1 MTPPLNELFAFACVA
16 RHRSFRAA
24 AQELGLSASALS
36 HSLRQL
42 EARLQVR
49 LLHRTTRS
57 VTATE
62 AGEALLAQ
70 LTPALAQIDG
80 ALESVN
86 DYRAQPQGQ
95 LRLNVPRTAAYLLL
109 MPLLPAFLQRYPQIG
124 LELVCDDR
132 LVDIVGA
139 GFDAGMRFGE
149 TLAADMVAVRVGLPM
164 RFAVIASPGY
174 LARHGTPLHPGEL
187 ARHNCIRHRFG
198 NGALYAWELEKDG
211 EALQIQPAGQL
222 TLSEQ
227 PLMVEAAAAGLGI
240 ALVFEGYAE
249 QALAAGRVQ
258 RVLADWCPPMPGL
271 YLYYPSGRHL
281 PLAMRLWIDHLKANL
296 AALEQPAG

>member
-1 MTPPLNELFAFACVA
+1 MTPPLNELYAFACVA

-24 AQELGLSASALS
+24 AQELGVSASALS

-62 AGEALLAQ
+62 AGEALLAR
-70 LTPALAQIDG
+70 LGPALGQIDS
-80 ALESVN
+80 ALEAVN
-86 DYRAQPQGQ
+86 DYRAQPQGL

-109 MPLLPAFLQRYPQIG
+109 MPLLPGFLQRYPGIQ
-124 LELVCDDR
+124 LDVVCDDT
-132 LVDIVGA
+132 LVDIVSA

-149 TLAADMVAVRVGLPM
+149 TLAADMVAVPVGPPM
-164 RFAVIASPGY
+164 RFAVIASPAY
-174 LARHGTPLHPGEL
+174 LAQHGTPQHPAEL
-187 ARHNCIRHRFG
+187 ARHTGIRHRFG
-198 NGALYAWELEKDG
+198 NGPLYAWELAKDG
-211 EALQIQPAGQL
+211 EALTVQPQGQL
-222 TLSEQ
+222 TLGEQ

-240 ALVFEGYAE
+240 ALVFEGYAAA
-249 QALAAGRVQ
+249 ALADGRVT
-258 RVLADWCPPMPGL
+258 RILADWCPAMPGL

-281 PLAMRLWIDHLKANL
+281 PQAMRLWIDYLKAAL
-296 AALEQPAG
+296 AA

>member
-1 MTPPLNELFAFACVA
+1 MTPPLNELYAFACVA

-24 AQELGLSASALS
+24 AQELGVSASALS

-62 AGEALLAQ
+62 AGEALLAR
-70 LTPALAQIDG
+70 LAPALGQIGD
-80 ALESVN
+80 ALEAVN
-86 DYRAQPQGQ
+86 DYRAQPQGL

-109 MPLLPAFLQRYPQIG
+109 MPLLPGFLQRYPGIQ
-124 LELVCDDR
+124 LDVVCDDT
-132 LVDIVGA
+132 LVDIVSA

-149 TLAADMVAVRVGLPM
+149 TLAADMVAVPVGPPM

-174 LARHGTPLHPGEL
+174 LAQHGTPQHPAEL
-187 ARHNCIRHRFG
+187 ARHTGIRHRFG
-198 NGALYAWELEKDG
+198 NGPLYAWELAKDG
-211 EALQIQPAGQL
+211 EALTVQPQGQL
-222 TLSEQ
+222 TLGEQ

-240 ALVFEGYAE
+240 ALVFEGYAAA
-249 QALAAGRVQ
+249 ALADGRVT
-258 RVLADWCPPMPGL
+258 RILADWCPAMPGL

-281 PLAMRLWIDHLKANL
+281 PQAMRLWIDYLKAAL
-296 AALEQPAG
+296 AA

>member
-1 MTPPLNELFAFACVA
+1 MTPPLNELYAFACVA

-24 AQELGLSASALS
+24 AQELGVSASALS

-62 AGEALLAQ
+62 AGEALLAR
-70 LTPALAQIDG
+70 LAPALGQIDS
-80 ALESVN
+80 ALEAVN
-86 DYRAQPQGQ
+86 DYRAQPQGL

-109 MPLLPAFLQRYPQIG
+109 MPLLPGFLQRYPGIQ
-124 LELVCDDR
+124 LDVVCDDT
-132 LVDIVGA
+132 LVDIVSA

-149 TLAADMVAVRVGLPM
+149 TLAADMVAVPVGPPM
-164 RFAVIASPGY
+164 RFAVIASPAY
-174 LARHGTPLHPGEL
+174 LAQHGTPQHPAEL
-187 ARHNCIRHRFG
+187 ARHAGIRHRFG
-198 NGALYAWELEKDG
+198 NGPLYAWELAKDG
-211 EALQIQPAGQL
+211 EALTVQPQGQL
-222 TLSEQ
+222 TLGEQ

-240 ALVFEGYAE
+240 ALVFEGYAAA
-249 QALAAGRVQ
+249 ALADGRVT
-258 RVLADWCPPMPGL
+258 RILADWCPAMPGL

-281 PLAMRLWIDHLKANL
+281 PQAMRLWIDYLKAAL
-296 AALEQPAG
+296 AA

>member
-1 MTPPLNELFAFACVA
+1 MTPPLNELYAFACVA

-24 AQELGLSASALS
+24 AQELGVSASALS

-62 AGEALLAQ
+62 AGEALLAR
-70 LTPALAQIDG
+70 LGPALGQIGD
-80 ALESVN
+80 ALEAVN
-86 DYRAQPQGQ
+86 DYRAQPQGL

-109 MPLLPAFLQRYPQIG
+109 MPLLPGFLQRYPGIQ
-124 LELVCDDR
+124 LDVVCDDT
-132 LVDIVGA
+132 LVDIVSA

-149 TLAADMVAVRVGLPM
+149 TLAADMVAVPVGPPM

-174 LARHGTPLHPGEL
+174 LAQHGTPQHPAEL
-187 ARHNCIRHRFG
+187 ARHAGIRHRFG
-198 NGALYAWELEKDG
+198 NGPLYAWELAKDG
-211 EALQIQPAGQL
+211 EALTVQPQGQL
-222 TLSEQ
+222 TLGEQ

-240 ALVFEGYAE
+240 ALVFEGYAAA
-249 QALAAGRVQ
+249 ALADGRVT
-258 RVLADWCPPMPGL
+258 RILADWCPAMPGL

-281 PLAMRLWIDHLKANL
+281 PQAMRLWIDYLKAAL
-296 AALEQPAG
+296 AANL

>member
-1 MTPPLNELFAFACVA
+1 MTPPLAELFAFACVA

-24 AQELGLSASALS
+24 ALELGVTPSALS

-42 EARLQVR
+42 ETRLQVR

-70 LTPALAQIDG
+70 LIPALAQIGG

-86 DYRAQPQGQ
+86 DYRVQPQGQ

-109 MPLLPAFLQRYPQIG
+109 MPLLPAFLQRYPHIR
-124 LELVCDDR
+124 LDLVCDDK
-132 LVDIVGA
+132 LVDIVSS

-149 TLAADMVAVRVGLPM
+149 TLAADMVAVRVGPPM

-174 LARHGTPLHPGEL
+174 LARHGTPQHPAEL
-187 ARHNCIRHRFG
+187 AQHNCIRHRFDD
-198 NGALYAWELEKDG
+198 GALYAWELAKDG
-211 EALQIQPAGQL
+211 EALQIQPDGQL
-222 TLSEQ
+222 TLGEQ

-240 ALVFEGYAE
+240 ALVFEGYAAT
-249 QALAAGRVQ
+249 ALADGRVT
-258 RVLADWCPPMPGL
+258 RILADWCPAMPGL
-271 YLYYPSGRHL
+271 HLYYPSGRHL
-281 PLAMRLWIDHLKANL
+281 PLAMRLWIDHLR
-296 AALEQPAG
+296 AALETCGDG

>member
-1 MTPPLNELFAFACVA
+1 MTPPLNELYAFACVA

-24 AQELGLSASALS
+24 AQELGVSASALS

-62 AGEALLAQ
+62 AGEALLAR
-70 LTPALAQIDG
+70 LGPALGQIGD
-80 ALESVN
+80 ALEAVN
-86 DYRAQPQGQ
+86 DYRAQPQGL

-109 MPLLPAFLQRYPQIG
+109 MPLLPGFLQRYPGIQ
-124 LELVCDDR
+124 LDVVCDDT
-132 LVDIVGA
+132 LVDIVSA

-149 TLAADMVAVRVGLPM
+149 TLAADMVAVPVGPPM

-174 LARHGTPLHPGEL
+174 LAQHGTPQHPAEL
-187 ARHNCIRHRFG
+187 ARHAGIRHRFG
-198 NGALYAWELEKDG
+198 NGPLYAWELAKDG
-211 EALQIQPAGQL
+211 EALTVQPQGQL
-222 TLSEQ
+222 TLGEQ

-240 ALVFEGYAE
+240 ALVFEGYAAA
-249 QALAAGRVQ
+249 ALADGRVT
-258 RVLADWCPPMPGL
+258 RILADWCPAMPGL

-281 PLAMRLWIDHLKANL
+281 PQAMRLWIDYLKAAL
-296 AALEQPAG
+296 AANT

>member
-1 MTPPLNELFAFACVA
+1 MTPPLAELFAFACVA

-24 AQELGLSASALS
+24 AQELGVTPSALS

-42 EARLQVR
+42 EARLQLR

-62 AGEALLAQ
+62 AGEALLAR
-70 LTPALAQIDG
+70 LAPALGQIGD

-109 MPLLPAFLQRYPQIG
+109 MPLLPVFLQRYPGIQLDI
-124 LELVCDDR
+124 VCDDK
-132 LVDIVGA
+132 LVDIVGS

-149 TLAADMVAVRVGLPM
+149 TLAANMVAVRVGPPL

-174 LARHGTPLHPGEL
+174 LAQHGTPQHPAEL
-187 ARHNCIRHRFG
+187 AQHQGIRHRFG
-198 NGALYAWELEKDG
+198 NGALYAWELAKDG
-211 EALQIQPAGQL
+211 EALQIQPDSQL
-222 TLSEQ
+222 TLGEQ

-240 ALVFEGYAE
+240 AQVFEGYAAK
-249 QALAAGRVQ
+249 ALAEGRVI
-258 RVLADWCPPMPGL
+258 RLLDDWCPPMPGL

-281 PLAMRLWIDHLKANL
+281 PLAMRLWIDHLRAAL
-296 AALEQPAG
+296 AARDDA

>member
-1 MTPPLNELFAFACVA
+1 MTPPLNELYAFACVA

-24 AQELGLSASALS
+24 AQALGVSASALS

-62 AGEALLAQ
+62 AGEALLAR
-70 LTPALAQIDG
+70 LGPALGQIGD
-80 ALESVN
+80 ALEAVN
-86 DYRAQPQGQ
+86 DYRAQPQGL

-109 MPLLPAFLQRYPQIG
+109 LPLLPGFLQRYPGIQLDI
-124 LELVCDDR
+124 VCDDT
-132 LVDIVGA
+132 LVDIVAA

-149 TLAADMVAVRVGLPM
+149 TLAADMVAVPVGPPM

-174 LARHGTPLHPGEL
+174 LAQHGTPQHPAEL
-187 ARHNCIRHRFG
+187 ARHAGIRHRFG
-198 NGALYAWELEKDG
+198 NGPLYAWELAKDG
-211 EALQIQPAGQL
+211 EALTVQPQGQL
-222 TLSEQ
+222 TLGEQ
-227 PLMVEAAAAGLGI
+227 PLMVGAAAAGLGI
-240 ALVFEGYAE
+240 ALVFEGYAAA
-249 QALAAGRVQ
+249 ALADGRVT
-258 RVLADWCPPMPGL
+258 RMLADWCPAMPGL

-281 PLAMRLWIDHLKANL
+281 PQAMRLWIDYLKAALDAANL
-296 AALEQPAG
+296 

>member
-1 MTPPLNELFAFACVA
+1 MTPPLNELYAFACVA

-24 AQELGLSASALS
+24 AQELGVSASALS

-62 AGEALLAQ
+62 AGEALLAR
-70 LTPALAQIDG
+70 LAPALGQIGD
-80 ALESVN
+80 ALEAVN
-86 DYRAQPQGQ
+86 DYRAQPQGL

-109 MPLLPAFLQRYPQIG
+109 MPLLPGFLQRYPGIQ
-124 LELVCDDR
+124 LDVVCDDT
-132 LVDIVGA
+132 LVDIVSA

-149 TLAADMVAVRVGLPM
+149 TLAADMVAVPVGPPM

-174 LARHGTPLHPGEL
+174 LAQHGTPQHPAEL
-187 ARHNCIRHRFG
+187 ARHAGIRHRFG
-198 NGALYAWELEKDG
+198 NGPLYAWELAKDG
-211 EALQIQPAGQL
+211 EALTVQPQGQL
-222 TLSEQ
+222 TLGEQ

-240 ALVFEGYAE
+240 ALVFEGYAAA
-249 QALAAGRVQ
+249 ALADGRVT
-258 RVLADWCPPMPGL
+258 RILADWCPAMPGL

-281 PLAMRLWIDHLKANL
+281 PQAMRLWIDYLKAAL
-296 AALEQPAG
+296 AANP

>member
-1 MTPPLNELFAFACVA
+1 MTPPLNELYAFACVA

-24 AQELGLSASALS
+24 AQELGVSASALS

-62 AGEALLAQ
+62 AGEALLAR
-70 LTPALAQIDG
+70 LGPALGQIDS
-80 ALESVN
+80 ALEAVN
-86 DYRAQPQGQ
+86 DYRAQPQGL

-109 MPLLPAFLQRYPQIG
+109 MPLLPGFLQRYPGIQ
-124 LELVCDDR
+124 LDVVCDDT
-132 LVDIVGA
+132 LVDIVSA

-149 TLAADMVAVRVGLPM
+149 TLAADMVAVPVGPPM

-174 LARHGTPLHPGEL
+174 LAQHGTPQHPAEL
-187 ARHNCIRHRFG
+187 ARHAGIRHRFG
-198 NGALYAWELEKDG
+198 NGPLYAWELAKDG
-211 EALQIQPAGQL
+211 EALTVQPQGQL
-222 TLSEQ
+222 TLGEQ

-240 ALVFEGYAE
+240 ALVFEGYAAA
-249 QALAAGRVQ
+249 ALADGRVT
-258 RVLADWCPPMPGL
+258 RMLADWCPAMPGL

-281 PLAMRLWIDHLKANL
+281 PQAMRLWIDYLKAAL
-296 AALEQPAG
+296 AA

>member
-1 MTPPLNELFAFACVA
+1 MTPPLNELYAFACVA

-24 AQELGLSASALS
+24 ALELGVSASALS

-62 AGEALLAQ
+62 AGEALLSR
-70 LTPALAQIDG
+70 LGPALGQIDN
-80 ALESVN
+80 ALEAVN
-86 DYRAQPQGQ
+86 DYRAQPQGL

-109 MPLLPAFLQRYPQIG
+109 MPLLPGFLQRYPGIQ
-124 LELVCDDR
+124 LDVVCDDT

-149 TLAADMVAVRVGLPM
+149 TLAADMVAVPVGPPM

-174 LARHGTPLHPGEL
+174 LAQHGTPQHPAEL
-187 ARHNCIRHRFG
+187 ARHAGIRHRFG
-198 NGALYAWELEKDG
+198 NGPLYAWELAKDG
-211 EALQIQPAGQL
+211 EALTVQPQGQL
-222 TLSEQ
+222 TLGEQ

-240 ALVFEGYAE
+240 ALVFEGYAAA
-249 QALAAGRVQ
+249 ALADGRVT
-258 RVLADWCPPMPGL
+258 RMLADWCPAMPGL

-281 PLAMRLWIDHLKANL
+281 PQAMRLWIDYLKAAL
-296 AALEQPAG
+296 AA

>member
-1 MTPPLNELFAFACVA
+1 MTPPLNELYAFACVA

-24 AQELGLSASALS
+24 AQELGVSASALS

-62 AGEALLAQ
+62 AGEALLAR
-70 LTPALAQIDG
+70 LGPALGQIDS
-80 ALESVN
+80 ALEAVN
-86 DYRAQPQGQ
+86 DYRAQPQGL

-109 MPLLPAFLQRYPQIG
+109 MPLLPGFLQRYPGIQ
-124 LELVCDDR
+124 LDVVCDDT
-132 LVDIVGA
+132 LVDIVSA

-149 TLAADMVAVRVGLPM
+149 TLAADMVAVPVGPPM

-174 LARHGTPLHPGEL
+174 LAQHGTPQHPAEL
-187 ARHNCIRHRFG
+187 ARHAGIRHRFG
-198 NGALYAWELEKDG
+198 NGPLYAWELAKDG
-211 EALQIQPAGQL
+211 EALTVQPQGQL
-222 TLSEQ
+222 TLGEQ

-240 ALVFEGYAE
+240 ALVFEGYAAA
-249 QALAAGRVQ
+249 ALADGRVT
-258 RVLADWCPPMPGL
+258 RILADWCPAMPGL

-281 PLAMRLWIDHLKANL
+281 PQAMRLWIDYLKDAL
-296 AALEQPAG
+296 AANP

>member
-1 MTPPLNELFAFACVA
+1 MTPPLNELYAFACVA

-24 AQELGLSASALS
+24 ALELGVSASALS

-62 AGEALLAQ
+62 AGEALLAR
-70 LTPALAQIDG
+70 LGPALGQIDS
-80 ALESVN
+80 ALEAVN
-86 DYRAQPQGQ
+86 DYRAQPQGL

-109 MPLLPAFLQRYPQIG
+109 MPLLPGFLQRYPGIQ
-124 LELVCDDR
+124 LDVVCDDT

-149 TLAADMVAVRVGLPM
+149 TLAADMVAVPVGPPM

-174 LARHGTPLHPGEL
+174 LAQHGTPQHPAEL
-187 ARHNCIRHRFG
+187 ARHAGIRHRFG
-198 NGALYAWELEKDG
+198 NGPLYAWELAKDG
-211 EALQIQPAGQL
+211 EALTVQPQGQL
-222 TLSEQ
+222 TLGEQ

-240 ALVFEGYAE
+240 ALVFEGYAAA
-249 QALAAGRVQ
+249 ALADGRVT
-258 RVLADWCPPMPGL
+258 RILADWCPAMPGL

-281 PLAMRLWIDHLKANL
+281 PQAMRLWIDYLKAAL
-296 AALEQPAG
+296 AA

>member
-1 MTPPLNELFAFACVA
+1 MTPPLNELYAFACVA

-24 AQELGLSASALS
+24 AQELGVSASALS

-62 AGEALLAQ
+62 AGEALLAR
-70 LTPALAQIDG
+70 LGPALGQIDS
-80 ALESVN
+80 ALEAVN
-86 DYRAQPQGQ
+86 DYRAQPQGL

-109 MPLLPAFLQRYPQIG
+109 MPLLPGFLQRYPGIQ
-124 LELVCDDR
+124 LDLVCDDT
-132 LVDIVGA
+132 LVDIVSA

-149 TLAADMVAVRVGLPM
+149 TLAADMVAVPVGPPM

-174 LARHGTPLHPGEL
+174 LAQHGTPRHPAEL
-187 ARHNCIRHRFG
+187 ARHAGIRHRFG
-198 NGALYAWELEKDG
+198 NGPLYAWELAKDG
-211 EALQIQPAGQL
+211 EALTVLPPGQL
-222 TLSEQ
+222 TLGEQ
-227 PLMVEAAAAGLGI
+227 PLMVDAAAAGLGI
-240 ALVFEGYAE
+240 ALVFEGYAAA
-249 QALAAGRVQ
+249 ALADGRVT
-258 RVLADWCPPMPGL
+258 RILADWCPAMPGL

-281 PLAMRLWIDHLKANL
+281 PQAMRLWIDYLKAAL
-296 AALEQPAG
+296 AAANPG

>member
-1 MTPPLNELFAFACVA
+1 MTPPLNELYAFACVA

-24 AQELGLSASALS
+24 ALELGVSASALS

-62 AGEALLAQ
+62 AGEALLAR
-70 LTPALAQIDG
+70 LTPALGQIGD
-80 ALESVN
+80 ALEAVN
-86 DYRAQPQGQ
+86 DYRALPQGL

-109 MPLLPAFLQRYPQIG
+109 MPLLPGFLQRYPGIQLDI
-124 LELVCDDR
+124 VCDDT
-132 LVDIVGA
+132 LVDIVAA

-149 TLAADMVAVRVGLPM
+149 TLAAGMVAVPVGPPM

-174 LARHGTPLHPGEL
+174 LAQHGTPQHPAEL
-187 ARHNCIRHRFG
+187 ARHAGIRHRFG
-198 NGALYAWELEKDG
+198 NGPRYAWELAKDG
-211 EALQIQPAGQL
+211 EALMVQPQGQL
-222 TLSEQ
+222 TLGEQ

-240 ALVFEGYAE
+240 AMVFEGYAAA
-249 QALAAGRVQ
+249 ALADGRVT
-258 RVLADWCPPMPGL
+258 RILADWCPPMPGL

-281 PLAMRLWIDHLKANL
+281 PQAMRLWIDYLKAALDAANL
-296 AALEQPAG
+296 

>member
-1 MTPPLNELFAFACVA
+1 MTPPLNELYAFACVA

-24 AQELGLSASALS
+24 AQELGVSASALS

-62 AGEALLAQ
+62 AGEALLAR
-70 LTPALAQIDG
+70 LGPALGQIGD
-80 ALESVN
+80 ALEAVN
-86 DYRAQPQGQ
+86 DYRAQPQGL

-109 MPLLPAFLQRYPQIG
+109 MPLLPGFLQRYPGIQ
-124 LELVCDDR
+124 LDVVCDDT
-132 LVDIVGA
+132 LVDIVSA

-149 TLAADMVAVRVGLPM
+149 TLAADMVAVPVGPPM

-174 LARHGTPLHPGEL
+174 LAQHGTPQHPAEL
-187 ARHNCIRHRFG
+187 ARHAGIRHRFG
-198 NGALYAWELEKDG
+198 NGPLYAWELAKDG
-211 EALQIQPAGQL
+211 EALTVQPQGQL
-222 TLSEQ
+222 TLGEQ

-240 ALVFEGYAE
+240 ALVFEGYAAA
-249 QALAAGRVQ
+249 ALADGRVT
-258 RVLADWCPPMPGL
+258 RILADWCPAMPGL
-271 YLYYPSGRHL
+271 FLYYPSGRHM
-281 PLAMRLWIDHLKANL
+281 PQAMRLWIDYLKAAL
-296 AALEQPAG
+296 AANL

>member
-1 MTPPLNELFAFACVA
+1 MTPPLNELYAFACVA

-24 AQELGLSASALS
+24 AQALGVSASALS

-62 AGEALLAQ
+62 AGEALLAR
-70 LTPALAQIDG
+70 LGPALGQIDS
-80 ALESVN
+80 ALEAVN
-86 DYRAQPQGQ
+86 DYRAQPQGL

-109 MPLLPAFLQRYPQIG
+109 MPLLPGFLQRYPGIG
-124 LELVCDDR
+124 LDVVCDDT
-132 LVDIVGA
+132 LVDIVSA

-149 TLAADMVAVRVGLPM
+149 TLAADMVAVPVGPPM

-174 LARHGTPLHPGEL
+174 LAQHGTPQHPAEL
-187 ARHNCIRHRFG
+187 ARHAGIRHRFG
-198 NGALYAWELEKDG
+198 NGPLYAWELAKDG
-211 EALQIQPAGQL
+211 EALTVQPQGQL
-222 TLSEQ
+222 TLGEQ

-240 ALVFEGYAE
+240 ALVFEGYAAA
-249 QALAAGRVQ
+249 ALADGRVT
-258 RVLADWCPPMPGL
+258 RILADWCPAMPGL

-281 PLAMRLWIDHLKANL
+281 PQAMRLWIDYLKAAL
-296 AALEQPAG
+296 AAKL

>member
-1 MTPPLNELFAFACVA
+1 MTPPLNELYAFACVA

-24 AQELGLSASALS
+24 AQELGVSASALS

-62 AGEALLAQ
+62 AGEALLAR
-70 LTPALAQIDG
+70 LGPALGQIDS
-80 ALESVN
+80 ALEAVN
-86 DYRAQPQGQ
+86 DYRAQPQGL

-109 MPLLPAFLQRYPQIG
+109 MPLLPGFLQRYPGIQ
-124 LELVCDDR
+124 LDMVCDDN
-132 LVDIVGA
+132 LVDIVSA

-149 TLAADMVAVRVGLPM
+149 TLAADMVAVPVGPPM
-164 RFAVIASPGY
+164 RFAVIASPDY
-174 LARHGTPLHPGEL
+174 LAQHGTPQHPAEL
-187 ARHNCIRHRFG
+187 ARHAGIRHRFG
-198 NGALYAWELEKDG
+198 NGPLYAWELAKDG
-211 EALQIQPAGQL
+211 EALTVQPQGQL
-222 TLSEQ
+222 TLGEQ

-240 ALVFEGYAE
+240 ALVFEGYAAA
-249 QALAAGRVQ
+249 ALADGRVT
-258 RVLADWCPPMPGL
+258 RILADWCPAMPGL

-281 PLAMRLWIDHLKANL
+281 PQAMRLWIDYLKAALGAANL
-296 AALEQPAG
+296 

>member
-1 MTPPLNELFAFACVA
+1 MIPPLAELFAFACVA

-24 AQELGLSASALS
+24 ALELGVTPSALS

-42 EARLQVR
+42 EARLQLR

-70 LTPALAQIDG
+70 LTPALSQIDG

-109 MPLLPAFLQRYPQIG
+109 MPLLPAFLQRYPHIS
-124 LELVCDDR
+124 LDLVCDDK
-132 LVDIVGA
+132 LVDIVGG

-149 TLAADMVAVRVGLPM
+149 TLAADMVAVRVGPPM
-164 RFAVIASPGY
+164 RFAVIANPGY
-174 LARHGTPLHPGEL
+174 LAQHGTPQHPAEL
-187 ARHNCIRHRFG
+187 AQHNCIRQRFG
-198 NGALYAWELEKDG
+198 NGALYAWELAKDG
-211 EALQIQPAGQL
+211 EALQIQPDGQL
-222 TLSEQ
+222 ILGEQ

-240 ALVFEGYAE
+240 ALVFEGYAAK
-249 QALAAGRVQ
+249 ALAEGRVI
-258 RVLADWCPPMPGL
+258 RLLDDWCPPMPGL
-271 YLYYPSGRHL
+271 HLYYPSGRHL
-281 PLAMRLWIDHLKANL
+281 PLAMRLWIDHLRAAL
-296 AALEQPAG
+296 AARDDA

>member
-1 MTPPLNELFAFACVA
+1 MTPPLNELYAFACVA

-24 AQELGLSASALS
+24 AQELGVSASALS

-62 AGEALLAQ
+62 AGEALLAR
-70 LTPALAQIDG
+70 LGPALGQIGD
-80 ALESVN
+80 ALEAVN
-86 DYRAQPQGQ
+86 DYRAQPQGL

-109 MPLLPAFLQRYPQIG
+109 MPLLPGFLQRHPGIQ
-124 LELVCDDR
+124 LDMVCDDT
-132 LVDIVGA
+132 LVDIVSA

-149 TLAADMVAVRVGLPM
+149 TLAADMVAVPVGPPM

-174 LARHGTPLHPGEL
+174 LAQHGTPQHPAEL
-187 ARHNCIRHRFG
+187 ARHAGIRHRFG
-198 NGALYAWELEKDG
+198 NGPLYAWELAKDG
-211 EALQIQPAGQL
+211 EALTVQPQGQL
-222 TLSEQ
+222 TLGEQ

-240 ALVFEGYAE
+240 ALVFEGYAAA
-249 QALAAGRVQ
+249 ALADGRVT
-258 RVLADWCPPMPGL
+258 RILADWCPAMPGL

-281 PLAMRLWIDHLKANL
+281 PQAMRLWIDYLKAAL
-296 AALEQPAG
+296 AANL

>member
-1 MTPPLNELFAFACVA
+1 MTPPLNELYAFACVA

-24 AQELGLSASALS
+24 AQELGVSASALS

-62 AGEALLAQ
+62 AGEALLAR
-70 LTPALAQIDG
+70 LGPALGQIDS
-80 ALESVN
+80 ALEAVN
-86 DYRAQPQGQ
+86 DYRAQPQGL

-109 MPLLPAFLQRYPQIG
+109 MPLLPGFLQRYPGIQ
-124 LELVCDDR
+124 LDVVCDDN

-149 TLAADMVAVRVGLPM
+149 TLAADMVAVPVGPPM

-174 LARHGTPLHPGEL
+174 LAQHGTPQHPAEL
-187 ARHNCIRHRFG
+187 ARHAGIRHRFG
-198 NGALYAWELEKDG
+198 NGPLYAWELAKDG
-211 EALQIQPAGQL
+211 EALTVQPQGQL
-222 TLSEQ
+222 TLGEQ

-240 ALVFEGYAE
+240 ALVFEGYAAA
-249 QALAAGRVQ
+249 ALADGRVT
-258 RVLADWCPPMPGL
+258 RMLADWCPAMPGL

-281 PLAMRLWIDHLKANL
+281 PQAMRLWIDYLKAAL
-296 AALEQPAG
+296 AA

>member
-1 MTPPLNELFAFACVA
+1 MTPPLNELYAFACVA

-24 AQELGLSASALS
+24 AQELGVSASALS

-62 AGEALLAQ
+62 AGEALLAR
-70 LTPALAQIDG
+70 LGPALGQIDS
-80 ALESVN
+80 ALEAVN
-86 DYRAQPQGQ
+86 DYRAQPQGL

-109 MPLLPAFLQRYPQIG
+109 MPLLPGFLQRYPGIQ
-124 LELVCDDR
+124 LDVVCDDT
-132 LVDIVGA
+132 LVDIVSA

-149 TLAADMVAVRVGLPM
+149 TLAADMVAVPVGPPM

-174 LARHGTPLHPGEL
+174 LAQHGTPQHPAEL
-187 ARHNCIRHRFG
+187 ARHAGIRHRFG
-198 NGALYAWELEKDG
+198 NGPLYAWELAKDG
-211 EALQIQPAGQL
+211 EALTVQPQGQL
-222 TLSEQ
+222 TLGEQ

-240 ALVFEGYAE
+240 ALVFEGYAAA
-249 QALAAGRVQ
+249 ALADGRVT
-258 RVLADWCPPMPGL
+258 RILADWCPAMPGL

-281 PLAMRLWIDHLKANL
+281 PQAMRLWIDYLKAAL
-296 AALEQPAG
+296 AANT

>member
-1 MTPPLNELFAFACVA
+1 MAPPLNELYAFACVA

-62 AGEALLAQ
+62 AGEALLAR
-70 LTPALAQIDG
+70 LGLALEQIDS
-80 ALESVN
+80 ALEAVN
-86 DYRAQPQGQ
+86 DYRAQPQGL

-109 MPLLPAFLQRYPQIG
+109 MPLLPAFLQRYPGIQLDI
-124 LELVCDDR
+124 VCDDN
-132 LVDIVGA
+132 LVDIVGT

-149 TLAADMVAVRVGLPM
+149 TLAANMVAVPVGPPM

-174 LARHGTPLHPGEL
+174 LTQHGTPQHPAEL
-187 ARHNCIRHRFG
+187 ARHAGIRHRFG
-198 NGALYAWELEKDG
+198 NGPLYAWELAKDG
-211 EALQIQPAGQL
+211 EALTVQPQGQL
-222 TLSEQ
+222 TLGEQ

-240 ALVFEGYAE
+240 ALVFEGYAAA
-249 QALAAGRVQ
+249 ALADGRVT
-258 RVLADWCPPMPGL
+258 RILADWCPAMPGL

-281 PLAMRLWIDHLKANL
+281 PQAMRLWIDYLKAAL
-296 AALEQPAG
+296 AAANA

>member
-1 MTPPLNELFAFACVA
+1 MTPPLNELYAFACVA

-24 AQELGLSASALS
+24 AQELGVSASALS

-62 AGEALLAQ
+62 AGEALLAR
-70 LTPALAQIDG
+70 LGPALGQIDS
-80 ALESVN
+80 ALEAVN
-86 DYRAQPQGQ
+86 DYRAQPQGL

-109 MPLLPAFLQRYPQIG
+109 MPLLPGFLQRYPGIQ
-124 LELVCDDR
+124 LDVVCDDT
-132 LVDIVGA
+132 LVDIVSA

-149 TLAADMVAVRVGLPM
+149 TLAADMVAVPVGPPM

-174 LARHGTPLHPGEL
+174 LAQHGTPQHPAEL
-187 ARHNCIRHRFG
+187 ARHTGIRHRFG
-198 NGALYAWELEKDG
+198 NGPLYAWELAKDG
-211 EALQIQPAGQL
+211 EALTVQPQGQL
-222 TLSEQ
+222 TLGEQ

-240 ALVFEGYAE
+240 ALVFEGYAAA
-249 QALAAGRVQ
+249 ALADGRVT
-258 RVLADWCPPMPGL
+258 RILADWCPAMPGL

-281 PLAMRLWIDHLKANL
+281 PQAMRLWIDYLKAAL
-296 AALEQPAG
+296 AA

>member
-1 MTPPLNELFAFACVA
+1 MTPPLNELYAFACVA

-24 AQELGLSASALS
+24 AQELGVSASALS

-62 AGEALLAQ
+62 AGEALLAR
-70 LTPALAQIDG
+70 LGPALGQIDS
-80 ALESVN
+80 ALEAVN
-86 DYRAQPQGQ
+86 DYRAQPQGL

-109 MPLLPAFLQRYPQIG
+109 MPLLPGFLQRYPGIQ
-124 LELVCDDR
+124 LDVVCDDT
-132 LVDIVGA
+132 LVDIVSA

-149 TLAADMVAVRVGLPM
+149 TLAADMVAVPVGPPM

-174 LARHGTPLHPGEL
+174 LAQHGTPQHPAEL
-187 ARHNCIRHRFG
+187 ARHAGIRHRFG
-198 NGALYAWELEKDG
+198 NGPLYAWELAKDG
-211 EALQIQPAGQL
+211 EALTVQPQGQL
-222 TLSEQ
+222 TLGEQ

-240 ALVFEGYAE
+240 ALVFEGYAAA
-249 QALAAGRVQ
+249 ALADGRVT
-258 RVLADWCPPMPGL
+258 RILADWCPAMPGL

-281 PLAMRLWIDHLKANL
+281 PQAMRLWIDYLKAAL
-296 AALEQPAG
+296 AANP

>member
-1 MTPPLNELFAFACVA
+1 MTPPLNELYAFACVA

-24 AQELGLSASALS
+24 AQELGVSASALS

-62 AGEALLAQ
+62 AGEALLAR
-70 LTPALAQIDG
+70 LGPALGQIDS
-80 ALESVN
+80 ALEAVN
-86 DYRAQPQGQ
+86 DYRAQPQGM

-109 MPLLPAFLQRYPQIG
+109 MPLLPGFLQRYPGIQ
-124 LELVCDDR
+124 LDVVCDDT
-132 LVDIVGA
+132 LVDIVSA

-149 TLAADMVAVRVGLPM
+149 TLAADMVAVPVGPPM

-174 LARHGTPLHPGEL
+174 LAQHGTPQHPAEL
-187 ARHNCIRHRFG
+187 ARHAGIRHRFG
-198 NGALYAWELEKDG
+198 NGPLYAWELAKDG
-211 EALQIQPAGQL
+211 EALTVQPPGQL
-222 TLSEQ
+222 TLGEQ

-240 ALVFEGYAE
+240 ALVFEGYAAA
-249 QALAAGRVQ
+249 ALADGRVT
-258 RVLADWCPPMPGL
+258 RILADWCPAMPGL

-281 PLAMRLWIDHLKANL
+281 PQAMRLWIDYLKAAL
-296 AALEQPAG
+296 AANL

>member
-1 MTPPLNELFAFACVA
+1 MTPPLNELYAFACVA

-24 AQELGLSASALS
+24 AQELGVSASALS

-62 AGEALLAQ
+62 AGEALLAR
-70 LTPALAQIDG
+70 LGPALGQIGD
-80 ALESVN
+80 ALEAVN
-86 DYRAQPQGQ
+86 DYRAQPQGL

-109 MPLLPAFLQRYPQIG
+109 MPLLPGFLQRYPGIQ
-124 LELVCDDR
+124 LDVVCDDT
-132 LVDIVGA
+132 LVDIVSA

-149 TLAADMVAVRVGLPM
+149 TLAADMVAVPVGPPM

-174 LARHGTPLHPGEL
+174 LAQHGTPQHPAEL
-187 ARHNCIRHRFG
+187 ARHAGIRHRFG
-198 NGALYAWELEKDG
+198 NGPLYAWELAKDG
-211 EALQIQPAGQL
+211 EALTVQPQGQL
-222 TLSEQ
+222 TLGEQ

-240 ALVFEGYAE
+240 ALVFEGYAAT
-249 QALAAGRVQ
+249 ALADGRVT
-258 RVLADWCPPMPGL
+258 RILADWCPAMPGL

-281 PLAMRLWIDHLKANL
+281 PQAMRLWIDYLKAAL
-296 AALEQPAG
+296 AANP

>member
-1 MTPPLNELFAFACVA
+1 MTPPLNELYAFACVA

-24 AQELGLSASALS
+24 AQELGVSASALS

-62 AGEALLAQ
+62 AGEALLAR
-70 LTPALAQIDG
+70 LGPALGQIDS
-80 ALESVN
+80 ALEAVN
-86 DYRAQPQGQ
+86 DYRAQPQGL

-109 MPLLPAFLQRYPQIG
+109 MPLLPGFLQRYPGIQ
-124 LELVCDDR
+124 LDVVCDDT
-132 LVDIVGA
+132 LVDIVSA

-149 TLAADMVAVRVGLPM
+149 TLAADMVAVPVGPPM
-164 RFAVIASPGY
+164 RFAVIASPAY
-174 LARHGTPLHPGEL
+174 LAQHGTPQHPAEL
-187 ARHNCIRHRFG
+187 ARHAGIRHRFG
-198 NGALYAWELEKDG
+198 NGPLYAWELAKDG
-211 EALQIQPAGQL
+211 EALTVQPQGQL
-222 TLSEQ
+222 TLGEQ

-240 ALVFEGYAE
+240 ALVFEGYAAA
-249 QALAAGRVQ
+249 ALADGRVT
-258 RVLADWCPPMPGL
+258 RILADWCPAMPGL

-281 PLAMRLWIDHLKANL
+281 PQAMRLWIDYLKAAL
-296 AALEQPAG
+296 AANL

>member
-1 MTPPLNELFAFACVA
+1 MTPPLNELYAFACVA

-24 AQELGLSASALS
+24 AQELGVSASALS

-62 AGEALLAQ
+62 AGEALLAR
-70 LTPALAQIDG
+70 LGPALGQIGD
-80 ALESVN
+80 ALEAVN
-86 DYRAQPQGQ
+86 DYRAQPQGL

-109 MPLLPAFLQRYPQIG
+109 MPLLPGFLQRYPGIQ
-124 LELVCDDR
+124 LDVVCDDT
-132 LVDIVGA
+132 LVDIVSA

-149 TLAADMVAVRVGLPM
+149 TLAADMVAVPVGPPM

-174 LARHGTPLHPGEL
+174 LAQHGTPQHPAEL
-187 ARHNCIRHRFG
+187 ARHTGIRHRFG
-198 NGALYAWELEKDG
+198 NGPLYAWELAKDG
-211 EALQIQPAGQL
+211 EALTVQPQGQL
-222 TLSEQ
+222 TLGEQ

-240 ALVFEGYAE
+240 ALVFEGYAAA
-249 QALAAGRVQ
+249 ALADGRVT
-258 RVLADWCPPMPGL
+258 RILADWCPAMPGL

-281 PLAMRLWIDHLKANL
+281 PQAMRLWIDYLK
-296 AALEQPAG
+296 AALEANL

>member
-1 MTPPLNELFAFACVA
+1 MTPPLNELYAFACVA

-24 AQELGLSASALS
+24 ALELGVSASALS

-62 AGEALLAQ
+62 AGEALLAR
-70 LTPALAQIDG
+70 LGPALGQIDS
-80 ALESVN
+80 ALEAVN
-86 DYRAQPQGQ
+86 DYRAQPQGL

-109 MPLLPAFLQRYPQIG
+109 MPLLPGFLQRYPGIQ
-124 LELVCDDR
+124 LDVVCDDT

-149 TLAADMVAVRVGLPM
+149 TLAADMVAVPVGPPM

-174 LARHGTPLHPGEL
+174 LAQHGTPQHPAEL
-187 ARHNCIRHRFG
+187 ARHAGIRHRFG
-198 NGALYAWELEKDG
+198 NGPLYAWELAKDG
-211 EALQIQPAGQL
+211 EALTVQPQGQL
-222 TLSEQ
+222 TLGEQ

-240 ALVFEGYAE
+240 ALVFEGYA
-249 QALAAGRVQ
+249 AAAMADGRVT
-258 RVLADWCPPMPGL
+258 RILADWCPAMPGL

-281 PLAMRLWIDHLKANL
+281 PQAMRLWIDYLKAAL
-296 AALEQPAG
+296 AANPG

>member
-1 MTPPLNELFAFACVA
+1 MTPPLNELYAFACVA

-24 AQELGLSASALS
+24 ALELGVSASALS

-62 AGEALLAQ
+62 AGEALLAR
-70 LTPALAQIDG
+70 LEPALGQIDS
-80 ALESVN
+80 ALEAVN
-86 DYRAQPQGQ
+86 DYRAQPQGL

-109 MPLLPAFLQRYPQIG
+109 MPLLPGFLQRYPGIQ
-124 LELVCDDR
+124 LDVVCDDT

-149 TLAADMVAVRVGLPM
+149 TLAADMVAVPVGPPM

-174 LARHGTPLHPGEL
+174 LAQHGTPQHPAEL
-187 ARHNCIRHRFG
+187 ARHAGIRHRFG
-198 NGALYAWELEKDG
+198 NGPLYAWELAKDG
-211 EALQIQPAGQL
+211 EALTVQPQGQL
-222 TLSEQ
+222 TLGEQ

-240 ALVFEGYAE
+240 ALVFEGYAAA
-249 QALAAGRVQ
+249 ALADGQVTRI
-258 RVLADWCPPMPGL
+258 LADWCPAMPGL

-281 PLAMRLWIDHLKANL
+281 PQAMRLWIDYLKAAL
-296 AALEQPAG
+296 AA

>member
-1 MTPPLNELFAFACVA
+1 MTPPLNELYAFACVA

-24 AQELGLSASALS
+24 AQELGVSASALS

-62 AGEALLAQ
+62 AGEALLAR
-70 LTPALAQIDG
+70 LGPALGQIDS
-80 ALESVN
+80 ALEAVN
-86 DYRAQPQGQ
+86 DYRAQPQGL

-109 MPLLPAFLQRYPQIG
+109 MPLLPGFLQRYPGIQ
-124 LELVCDDR
+124 LDVVCDDT
-132 LVDIVGA
+132 LVDIVSA

-149 TLAADMVAVRVGLPM
+149 TLAADMVAVPVGPPM

-174 LARHGTPLHPGEL
+174 LAQHGTPQHPAEL
-187 ARHNCIRHRFG
+187 ARHAGIRHRFG
-198 NGALYAWELEKDG
+198 NGPLYAWELAKDG
-211 EALQIQPAGQL
+211 EALTVQPQGQL
-222 TLSEQ
+222 TLGEQ

-240 ALVFEGYAE
+240 ALVFEGYAAA
-249 QALAAGRVQ
+249 ALADGRVT
-258 RVLADWCPPMPGL
+258 RILADWCPAMPGL
-271 YLYYPSGRHL
+271 FLYYPSGRHM
-281 PLAMRLWIDHLKANL
+281 PQAMRLWIDYLKAAL
-296 AALEQPAG
+296 AANL

>member
-1 MTPPLNELFAFACVA
+1 MTPPLNELYAFACVA

-24 AQELGLSASALS
+24 AQELGVSASALS

-62 AGEALLAQ
+62 AGEALLAR
-70 LTPALAQIDG
+70 LGPALGQIDS
-80 ALESVN
+80 ALEAVN
-86 DYRAQPQGQ
+86 DYRALPQGL

-109 MPLLPAFLQRYPQIG
+109 MPLLAGFLQRYPGIQ
-124 LELVCDDR
+124 LDVVCDDT
-132 LVDIVGA
+132 LVDIVSA

-149 TLAADMVAVRVGLPM
+149 TLAADMVAVPVGPPM

-174 LARHGTPLHPGEL
+174 LAQHGTPQHPAEL
-187 ARHNCIRHRFG
+187 ARHAGIRHRFG
-198 NGALYAWELEKDG
+198 NGPLYAWELAKDG
-211 EALQIQPAGQL
+211 EALTVQPQGQL
-222 TLSEQ
+222 TLGEQ

-240 ALVFEGYAE
+240 ALVFEGYAAA
-249 QALAAGRVQ
+249 ALADGRVT
-258 RVLADWCPPMPGL
+258 RILADWCPAMPGL

-281 PLAMRLWIDHLKANL
+281 PQAMRLWIDYLKAAL
-296 AALEQPAG
+296 AANL